1 MTIRRILLLA
11 FLLVSL
17 VPASLL
23 TLLAFENTRAAMLG
37 EIEQGVRRSATS
49 VSADVDRLLFERL
62 LNATTW
68 NHLEVMQDLRL
79 DDVDKRLSIFLAEM
93 KRRYG
98 GVYRDLH
105 AITPQGHIVASSNP
119 LRLRQTLPAGK
130 RWLTA
135 DLPGDVVHI
144 DLPATDAD
152 GEVSL
157 NVRSPILS
165 QFTDGS
171 LGDLVLEVDWGQV
184 ERVLDLASTPTR
196 QVLVLDAK
204 GHIVAASQE
213 LRERGL
219 AAGADFA
226 DWLPAGNADSGVEM
240 RDATALIDARAIVG
254 YDRARGFERFSGF
267 GWTYLLLQSSSE
279 ALAPVQRMGWIF
291 AGLLATLAI
300 LVVLAS
306 LAVAGQIARPVVA
319 LTEFTRRYMQ
329 PGETPPVPRQGP
341 GEIGELNR
349 SFVRMMNDLQR
360 SQQTLTQA
368 SKLAAL
374 GEVTALLAHEV
385 RTPLGILRSSAQM
398 LRSEPALSAEGAAL
412 LQIIDSETQRLNR
425 LVSSMLDSAR
435 TRLPQRAPTEIHGLI
450 AHAAS
455 LLAAQAR
462 DRGIAL
468 HLSPAATDSTVD
480 CDAEQITQVLLN
492 LIMNALQVLPRGG
505 RVDVATAIDGARL
518 VVEVSDNGPG
528 IPPEERASVF
538 EPFVFKR
545 EGGIGLG
552 LAVVRQ
558 IVRQHGGDV
567 VADAGPRGGALF
579 RLWLPRKAME
589 SS

>member
-1 MTIRRILLLA
+1 MTIRRILLIA
-11 FLLVSL
+11 FLMVSL

-23 TLLAFENTRAAMLG
+23 TLFAFKNTRAAMLD
-37 EIEQGVRRSATS
+37 EIEQGVHRSAAS

-62 LNATTW
+62 LNATIW

-79 DDVDKRLSIFLAEM
+79 DDVDKRLSAFLGEM

-105 AITPQGHIVASSNP
+105 AITLQGVIMASSNP
-119 LRLRQTLPAGK
+119 SRLRQAQPAA
-130 RWLTA
+130 RHWLTA
-135 DLPGDVVHI
+135 DLPGDLVYLDHPVI
-144 DLPATDAD
+144 GPD
-152 GEVSL
+152 GDGSL
-157 NVRSPILS
+157 NIRSPIAS
-165 QFTDGS
+165 HFTDGKI
-171 LGDLVLEVDWGQV
+171 GELVLEVDWSQV

-196 QVLVLDAK
+196 QVLVLDRAGK
-204 GHIVAASQE
+204 VVAASQE
-213 LRERGL
+213 LRRRGTR
-219 AAGADFA
+219 AGDDYA
-226 DWLPAGNADSGVEM
+226 DWLPHGSALSGTET
-240 RDATALIDARAIVG
+240 RDASALIDAQAIVG
-254 YDRARGFERFSGF
+254 YDRSHGFERFSGF
-267 GWTYLLLQSSSE
+267 DWTYLLLQSRSE
-279 ALAPVQRMGWIF
+279 ALAPVQRMGWVF
-291 AGLLATLAI
+291 AGLLA
-300 LVVLAS
+300 VLALLVTLVS
-306 LAVAGQIARPVVA
+306 LMVAAQIARPVVA
-319 LTEFTRRYMQ
+319 LTEFTRRYLQ
-329 PGETPPVPRQGP
+329 PGSPPPVPQQGP
-341 GEIGELNR
+341 GELGELNR
-349 SFVRMMNDLQR
+349 SFVRMVNDLQR

-398 LRSEPALSAEGAAL
+398 LRAETAMSTEGQEL

-435 TRLPQRAPTEIHGLI
+435 TRPPQRAPTEIHGLI

-468 HLSPAATDSTVD
+468 HLSPGAAESTVD

-492 LIMNALQVLPRGG
+492 LIMNALQILPEGG
-505 RVDVATAIDGARL
+505 RVDVSTRVDGKRL
-518 VVEVSDNGPG
+518 VVEVADNGPG
-528 IPPEERASVF
+528 IAAEDRAGVF

-567 VADAGPRGGALF
+567 VADAAPGGGALF
-579 RLWLPRKAME
+579 RLWLPINE
-589 SS
+589 VEVS